1 MDTAFRPP
9 TKGEIEMTFA
19 RIFDN
24 TVAVAFV
31 ALSLMLAGAT
41 AIVGA

>member
-9 TKGEIEMTFA
+9 TKGETEMTFA

-24 TVAVAFV
+24 TVAIAFV
-31 ALSLMLAGAT
+31 AISVMLAGAT

>member
-9 TKGEIEMTFA
+9 TTGDTEMTFA
-19 RIFDN
+19 RLFDS
-24 TVAVAFV
+24 TVAIAFV
-31 ALSLMLAGAT
+31 AISIMLAGAT

>member
-1 MDTAFRPP
+1 
-9 TKGEIEMTFA
+9 MTFA

-31 ALSLMLAGAT
+31 AISMMLAGAT